1 MSHGADAP
9 VYHLDGVV
17 HTRSER
23 ENFDGPLDLILSLL
37 SRNKMEIEEIQIS
50 LILDQYLAW
59 MNQRQE
65 LDLEVASE
73 FVTMAAHLVYI
84 KTRVL
89 LSIQEEEPVSE
100 MEELIASLEERRR
113 SETYGKIRQVTPLL
127 ERRYAVGKDCLAKPA
142 EPLRREEPCQYQ
154 HRPEELSRALGRLLR
169 RREARK
175 PPEPAA
181 FEGIVRRE
189 PYPVAEKTRELLT
202 GLLRAGV
209 IPFRALFRRC
219 GSRSEIVA
227 TFLAVLELCRQRRVY
242 LAGGDRECT
251 VTRTEAGP
259 RETPEPESP
268 EFG

>member
-1 MSHGADAP
+1 MSGSGSAP

-17 HTRSER
+17 HARSER
-23 ENFDGPLDLILSLL
+23 ENFDGPLDLILRLL
-37 SRNKMEIEEIQIS
+37 SKNKMEIEEIQIS

-84 KTRVL
+84 KTRML
-89 LSIQEEEPVSE
+89 LSLPDEEPVSE

-113 SETYGKIRQVTPLL
+113 SENYGKIRQVTPLL
-127 ERRYAVGKDCLAKPA
+127 EQRYAVGKDYIAKAP
-142 EPLRREEPCQYQ
+142 EPLRKAEPGLYR
-154 HRPEELSRALGRLLR
+154 HRPADLSRAMRKLLGRR
-169 RREARK
+169 QAMT
-175 PPEPAA
+175 PPAVTA

-189 PYPVAEKTRELLT
+189 PYPVTQKVREILT

-209 IPFRALFRRC
+209 TPFRALFRRC

-227 TFLAVLELCRQRRVY
+227 TFLAVLELCRQRRIY
-242 LAGGDRECT
+242 LAGGEADCT
-251 VTRTEAGP
+251 VTRTETCAQ
-259 RETPEPESP
+259 EAPEGS